1 MLAVSLIVMLYQ
13 FGEHELDTA
22 RFALSRC
29 GQAVAVEPQSL
40 RLLKYLIENR
50 DRVVSRRELHNVLSG
65 NRVVSDNALS
75 ACVRSARRA
84 VDDDGQRQG
93 IVRTVQGAGYQF
105 VAPLAIA
112 PHADA
117 GTSID
122 AAGISGEKQSPT
134 VDEDLARGAGAAQPS
149 IVVLPFETLGGGEST
164 QIIAR
169 GLVHD
174 IITRIARSRSMFIIA
189 RGTAFQFE
197 GRAHDVRDVGATLG
211 VRYVVQGA
219 LRVHEQRL
227 KADVSL
233 ADAKTRGEL
242 WSEEYDRKLDD
253 FMSVQE
259 EIAEK
264 IVGTLES
271 QVQHEE
277 MRRSLLMPSSNLD
290 AWSAYHRGLHYLL
303 SFSKRG
309 CENAERFLRRS
320 IDLEPTIPRPY
331 AALSFVNFERVFLNF
346 EHDRA
351 GGIRKAFDYA
361 RQSLD
366 IDPLDP
372 MGHWALSRAY
382 FLQEALDSA
391 KESLE
396 TAVMLNPSFAVAQY
410 SIGWVAL
417 QLGEHE
423 LCLDKIDFARRL
435 SPFDPLKF
443 AMLGVYALNLAMMG
457 RTGEAAALSL
467 HSTMQPNVHHQ
478 ALAFAAVTHALDGQ
492 HEKARNFYSRVKA
505 VDPGYTIDRFLTT
518 FAFQRDNDIHRV
530 RAAFRILEG
539 GSRLN

>member
-1 MLAVSLIVMLYQ
+1 MLYR

-29 GQAVAVEPQSL
+29 GLGVAVEPQAL

-50 DRVVSRRELHNVLSG
+50 DRVVRRQELHDTLSG
-65 NRVVSDNALS
+65 SRVVSDNALS
-75 ACVRSARRA
+75 TCVRSARRA
-84 VDDDGQRQG
+84 VGDDGQRQAV
-93 IVRTVQGAGYQF
+93 IRTVQGAGYQF

-112 PHADA
+112 PHCDA
-117 GTSID
+117 Q
-122 AAGISGEKQSPT
+122 AGANAIEYAEEGDVASSGNL
-134 VDEDLARGAGAAQPS
+134 DDRGAAAAQPS

-164 QIIAR
+164 QVIAR

-189 RGTAFQFE
+189 RGTAFRFE
-197 GRAHDVRDVGATLG
+197 GSDHDVREIGARLS

-219 LRVHEQRL
+219 LRVHDKRL
-227 KADVSL
+227 KVDVSL
-233 ADAKTRGEL
+233 ADARTRGEL

-253 FMSVQE
+253 FMAVQE

-264 IVGTLES
+264 VVGTLES

-303 SFSKRG
+303 SFSERG
-309 CENAERFLRRS
+309 CENAERYLRRS

-331 AALSFVNFERVFLNF
+331 AAMSFVNFERVFLNF

-351 GGIRKAFDYA
+351 SGIRKAFDYA
-361 RQSLD
+361 RMSLD

-382 FLQEALDSA
+382 LLQGALDSA
-391 KESLE
+391 RESLE
-396 TAVMLNPSFAVAQY
+396 TAVTLNPSFAVAQY

-417 QLGEHE
+417 QLGENE

-457 RTGEAAALSL
+457 RTEEAAALSARSSL
-467 HSTMQPNVHHQ
+467 QPNVHHQ
-478 ALAFAAVTHALDGQ
+478 AFAFAAVTHALDGQ
-492 HEKARNFYSRVKA
+492 HEQARSYYSRVKA
-505 VDPGYTIDRFLTT
+505 IDPEYNIEQFLTT
-518 FAFQRDNDIHRV
+518 FVFQRDQDIRRV
-530 RAAFRILEG
+530 RDAFRVLG
-539 GSRLN
+539 SSSRLN